1 MKVRVEG
8 LTKRYKSIDDI
19 AKASFEELSMIEDVG
34 SITAESIYEF
44 FRQGQTIDLI
54 KRLKERFQDSQDNG
68 VDFSLKELKESEM
81 LKRKEL
87 RDRLLKMNE
96 KQILVEIA
104 MMLYKEK

>member
-1 MKVRVEG
+1 MKI
-8 LTKRYKSIDDI
+8 K
-19 AKASFEELSMIEDVG
+19 
-34 SITAESIYEF
+34 
-44 FRQGQTIDLI
+44 DLI

-68 VDFSLKELKESEM
+68 VDFSLKELKEFKNSEM

>member
-1 MKVRVEG
+1 MKI
-8 LTKRYKSIDDI
+8 K
-19 AKASFEELSMIEDVG
+19 
-34 SITAESIYEF
+34 
-44 FRQGQTIDLI
+44 DLI

-68 VDFSLKELKESEM
+68 VDFSLKELKEHKNSQM

>member
-1 MKVRVEG
+1 MKI
-8 LTKRYKSIDDI
+8 K
-19 AKASFEELSMIEDVG
+19 
-34 SITAESIYEF
+34 
-44 FRQGQTIDLI
+44 DLI

-68 VDFSLKELKESEM
+68 VDFSLKELKEVKDSQM
-81 LKRKEL
+81 LKRQEF

>member
-1 MKVRVEG
+1 MNQSVNIQKKEQVIKEINMKI
-8 LTKRYKSIDDI
+8 K
-19 AKASFEELSMIEDVG
+19 
-34 SITAESIYEF
+34 
-44 FRQGQTIDLI
+44 DLI

>member
-1 MKVRVEG
+1 MKI
-8 LTKRYKSIDDI
+8 K
-19 AKASFEELSMIEDVG
+19 
-34 SITAESIYEF
+34 
-44 FRQGQTIDLI
+44 DLI

-68 VDFSLKELKESEM
+68 VDFSLKELKELKNSQM

>member
-1 MKVRVEG
+1 MKI
-8 LTKRYKSIDDI
+8 K
-19 AKASFEELSMIEDVG
+19 
-34 SITAESIYEF
+34 
-44 FRQGQTIDLI
+44 DLI
-54 KRLKERFQDSQDNG
+54 KRLKERFQNFEDNG
-68 VDFSLKELKESEM
+68 VDFSLKELKEFKNSEM

>member
-1 MKVRVEG
+1 MKIKE
-8 LTKRYKSIDDI
+8 
-19 AKASFEELSMIEDVG
+19 
-34 SITAESIYEF
+34 
-44 FRQGQTIDLI
+44 LI

-68 VDFSLKELKESEM
+68 VDFSLKELKELKDSQI
-81 LKRKEL
+81 LKRQEF

>member
-1 MKVRVEG
+1 MKI
-8 LTKRYKSIDDI
+8 K
-19 AKASFEELSMIEDVG
+19 
-34 SITAESIYEF
+34 
-44 FRQGQTIDLI
+44 DLI

-68 VDFSLKELKESEM
+68 VDFSLKELKEFKDSEM